1 MSNPLLVVED
11 LNAWYQDSHILKGV
25 SLSVPKG
32 AAVGILGRNGAG
44 KTTILKSIMGLI
56 SRKTGC
62 VRLGEVRLDR
72 LPPYRVARA
81 GIAYVPES
89 RGVFSSLSVQE
100 NLNVSARVTKDGW
113 SLEHIFDRF
122 PRLAERRHHGGHMLS
137 GGEQQMLAIARALMT
152 NGRVLVLDEPTEGLA
167 PAIVEELAVL
177 LRDVLLDDLSLLL
190 VEQNLEFATGIS
202 DMIYVLGRGHV
213 RWSGV
218 TSDLVEDG
226 DIVRTWLGV

>member
-11 LNAWYQDSHILKGV
+11 LNAWYKDSHILKGV
-25 SLSVPKG
+25 SLIVPKG

-44 KTTILKSIMGLI
+44 KTTILKSIMGLV

-62 VRLGEVRLDR
+62 VRLGEVRLDG
-72 LPPYRVARA
+72 LPPHRVARA

-100 NLNVSARVTKDGW
+100 NLTVGARVSKGGW
-113 SLEHIFDRF
+113 SLERIFDKF

-167 PAIVEELAVL
+167 PTIIEELAGL
-177 LRDVLLDDLSLLL
+177 LRDVLHDGLSLLL
-190 VEQNLEFATGIS
+190 VEQNLEFVTGIS
-202 DMIYVLGRGHV
+202 DEIYVLGKGQV

-218 TSDLVEDG
+218 TSDLLWDG
-226 DIVRTWLGV
+226 EIVRTWLGV

>member
-44 KTTILKSIMGLI
+44 KTTILKSIMGLV

-113 SLEHIFDRF
+113 SLEHVFDRF

-167 PAIVEELAVL
+167 PTIVEELAVL
-177 LRDVLLDDLSLLL
+177 LRDVLFDGLSLLL

-202 DMIYVLGRGHV
+202 DMIYVLGRGQV

>member
-25 SLSVPKG
+25 SLLVPKG

-44 KTTILKSIMGLI
+44 KTTILKSIMGLV
-56 SRKTGC
+56 SRKTGS
-62 VRLGEVRLDR
+62 VRLGKVSLDR

-81 GIAYVPES
+81 GLAYVPES

-167 PAIVEELAVL
+167 PIIVEELTGI
-177 LRDVLLDDLSLLL
+177 LRDVLSDGLSLLL

-202 DMIYVLGRGHV
+202 DMIYVLGRGQV

>member
-202 DMIYVLGRGHV
+202 DMIYVLGRGQV

>member
-113 SLEHIFDRF
+113 SLEHVFDRF

-202 DMIYVLGRGHV
+202 DMIYVLGRGQV

>member
-25 SLSVPKG
+25 SLLVPKG

-56 SRKTGC
+56 ARKTGC

-202 DMIYVLGRGHV
+202 DMIYVLGRGQV

>member
-1 MSNPLLVVED
+1 
-11 LNAWYQDSHILKGV
+11 
-25 SLSVPKG
+25 
-32 AAVGILGRNGAG
+32 
-44 KTTILKSIMGLI
+44 
-56 SRKTGC
+56 
-62 VRLGEVRLDR
+62 
-72 LPPYRVARA
+72 
-81 GIAYVPES
+81 VPES

-167 PAIVEELAVL
+167 PAILEELAVL

-202 DMIYVLGRGHV
+202 DMIYVLGRGQV

>member
-44 KTTILKSIMGLI
+44 KTTILKSIMGLV

-62 VRLGEVRLDR
+62 VRLGEVRIDS

-100 NLNVSARVTKDGW
+100 NLNVSARVTEDGW

-122 PRLAERRHHGGHMLS
+122 PRLAERRHHGGHILS

-167 PAIVEELAVL
+167 PTIVEELTVL
-177 LRDVLLDDLSLLL
+177 LRDVLLDGLSLLL

-202 DMIYVLGRGHV
+202 DEIYVLGRGQV

-218 TSDLVEDG
+218 TSDLLRDG
-226 DIVRTWLGV
+226 EVVRTWLGV